1 MACHALIDTP
11 QLCPI
16 QEMPMKSTSKNLALQ
31 LFLLSVVTSVAYAA
45 VSLCPA
51 SAQTTITF
59 SQGKTAA
66 GWSGFVKQD
75 HVFRV
80 FGKQGQRI
88 YVEGGDLY
96 SYAITSP
103 SGRVLNCDMVPYDKE
118 VCELQRSRLLPETG
132 VYTVHV
138 LYRMGG
144 YPSGRE
150 VSTLITVRDD

>member
-1 MACHALIDTP
+1 MAYTGFIRIPPLY
-11 QLCPI
+11 PI
-16 QEMPMKSTSKNLALQ
+16 HEIPMRSISKNPALQ
-31 LFLLSVVTSVAYAA
+31 FFLLCVVTSVTYVA
-45 VSLCPA
+45 VSICPA

-59 SQGKTAA
+59 PQGKTAA

-75 HVFRV
+75 HVFKV

-96 SYAITSP
+96 TYAITAP

-144 YPSGRE
+144 YPGGRE

>member
-1 MACHALIDTP
+1 MRSI
-11 QLCPI
+11 
-16 QEMPMKSTSKNLALQ
+16 SKNPALQ
-31 LFLLSVVTSVAYAA
+31 FFLLCVVTSVIYIAG
-45 VSLCPA
+45 SICPA

-59 SQGKTAA
+59 PQGKTAA

-75 HVFRV
+75 HVFKV

-96 SYAITSP
+96 TYAITAP

-144 YPSGRE
+144 YPGGRE

>member
-1 MACHALIDTP
+1 MSIPPLY
-11 QLCPI
+11 PI
-16 QEMPMKSTSKNLALQ
+16 QKIPKKSMPKSLTLRL
-31 LFLLSVVTSVAYAA
+31 LFLSVVTSVAYAA
-45 VSLCPA
+45 VSMCPA
-51 SAQTTITF
+51 RAQTTITF
-59 SQGKTAA
+59 PQGKTAA

-75 HVFRV
+75 HVFKV

-96 SYAITSP
+96 TYAITAP

-144 YPSGRE
+144 YPGGRE

>member
-1 MACHALIDTP
+1 MRSIS
-11 QLCPI
+11 
-16 QEMPMKSTSKNLALQ
+16 KSPALQ
-31 LFLLSVVTSVAYAA
+31 FFLLCVVTSVTYAA
-45 VSLCPA
+45 VSICPA

-59 SQGKTAA
+59 PQGKTAA

-75 HVFRV
+75 HVFKV
-80 FGKQGQRI
+80 FGKKGQRI

-96 SYAITSP
+96 TYAITAP

-144 YPSGRE
+144 YPGGRE